1 MPAFLSF
8 LTPEKPAQPERRTGR
23 MRTAPVTA
31 EVYPGRPQPP
41 RRATHAPSARTRLSN
56 SASDSRTDAATSL
69 RAPGPEDQ
77 TALDARAALAQE
89 KCGPTGGPRSAR
101 RRDPTR
107 RRALPPRRA
116 AERSRRRRAA
126 PQPRLSADCDLS
138 YLLTGVFSAPA
149 SGVFE
154 RRADPRHRPADLRL
168 QLLLLP
174 CVLP

>member
-1 MPAFLSF
+1 MWCLCVLLCFMCFGFGTKFSGTDGYHTRTRASQTRPQTPATRSKLFLRQLS
-8 LTPEKPAQPERRTGR
+8 ARS
-23 MRTAPVTA
+23 
-31 EVYPGRPQPP
+31 PGR
-41 RRATHAPSARTRLSN
+41 RHS
-56 SASDSRTDAATSL
+56 TS
-69 RAPGPEDQ
+69 
-77 TALDARAALAQE
+77 RAALAQE

-149 SGVFE
+149 SGVSE

>member
-1 MPAFLSF
+1 MSCCALCVSALALSSPARMATTPARERLKLGLRLPTTRSKLFLRQLS
-8 LTPEKPAQPERRTGR
+8 ARS
-23 MRTAPVTA
+23 
-31 EVYPGRPQPP
+31 PGR
-41 RRATHAPSARTRLSN
+41 RHSTSRA
-56 SASDSRTDAATSL
+56 
-69 RAPGPEDQ
+69 
-77 TALDARAALAQE
+77 ALAQALAQE